1 MVPRRVRLVA
11 VVLAAALVAA
21 SSAAGADEVPAPGS
35 RPWVA
40 TLRHPGAAWVLAVP
54 FRLSLATPMTPMLL
68 RTDTV
73 LHRPFD
79 REEYPDP
86 RRAILQTFRL
96 ELRGDQD
103 FSMLGVPL
111 NARFDGYDTPIAPQL
126 GPSIAE
132 PLWAGDTTVRLPR
145 ELYGGAAVW
154 QRVDGQRALFLIAGS
169 RF

>member
-1 MVPRRVRLVA
+1 MVPTRVRLVA
-11 VVLAAALVAA
+11 VALAAALVAA
-21 SSAAGADEVPAPGS
+21 TGAARADDVPAPGS
-35 RPWVA
+35 QPWVA
-40 TLRHPGAAWVLAVP
+40 TLRHPGAGWVLQVP
-54 FRLSLATPMTPMLL
+54 LRLSLQTPMPPMLL
-68 RTDTV
+68 RTDLT

-96 ELRGDQD
+96 ELQGDQD

-111 NARFDGYDTPIAPQL
+111 NARFDGYDTPIAREL
-126 GPSIAE
+126 GPSLVE
-132 PLWAGDTTVRLPR
+132 PLWAGDATVRLPR

-154 QRVDGQRALFLIAGS
+154 QRVDGQKALFLVAGR